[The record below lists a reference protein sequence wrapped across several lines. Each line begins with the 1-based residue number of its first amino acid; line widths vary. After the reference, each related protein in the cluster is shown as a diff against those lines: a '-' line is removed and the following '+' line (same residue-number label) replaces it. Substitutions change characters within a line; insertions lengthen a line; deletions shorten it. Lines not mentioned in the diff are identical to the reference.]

1 MSDNYSALKNSLSN
15 SPWSCRLVSSKGQ
28 LSALSTASTV
38 VIGAVNDYWAVTQWP
53 GCWPVTITGCI
64 KLPAAHFFWWHWREL
79 VAVIGVSSV
88 TVNSCAAVPPA
99 PGSVPQCPSHCQGR
113 GAEKNI
119 SWPVEMVYCEGG
131 SKLKAMWHWQVL
143 LKILFIPCPQH
154 KFNFS
159 VNDETCITFPALC
172 NSKNL
177 QRAKVRV
184 KTELNVQWRKQGK

>member
-1 MSDNYSALKNSLSN
+1 MISL
-15 SPWSCRLVSSKGQ
+15 
-28 LSALSTASTV
+28 LSTASTV

-53 GCWPVTITGCI
+53 GWWPVTITGCI
-64 KLPAAHFFWWHWREL
+64 KLPAAHFFWWHWREV
-79 VAVIGVSSV
+79 VAVSASPGPCLSSYKCNAAPWVSASV
-88 TVNSCAAVPPA
+88 VISRPRGEGHRRTSVVLWTCVNVK
-99 PGSVPQCPSHCQGR
+99 V
-113 GAEKNI
+113 K
-119 SWPVEMVYCEGG
+119 
-131 SKLKAMWHWQVL
+131 KLKAMWHWQVM

-159 VNDETCITFPALC
+159 VNDETCIIFPALC